1 MTSDYTSRRAGWS
14 PKAAGSYRVCW
25 WFKTRTAPTCRNL
38 SAAMHR
44 SPREAAETVLM
55 QNPSAIV
62 NVIPPRGGP
71 GGLYVYSR
79 KAHKAVPYRGR
90 GL

>member
-1 MTSDYTSRRAGWS
+1 MTVAKG
-14 PKAAGSYRVCW
+14 YRVCW
-25 WFKTRTAPTCRNL
+25 WFRTRTTPTCKTL
-38 SAAMHR
+38 SPTQHR
-44 SPREAAETVLM
+44 SNREAAETVLM

-71 GGLYVYSR
+71 GGLYVWSR
-79 KAHKAVPYRGR
+79 KARKAMPYRGR